1 MPLNFCF
8 QFPVHVSLMAAR
20 CWCTMSCGEATTKAD
35 REARAARARANF
47 ILIRDGLER
56 IQAAAIDAQPFLH
69 RFPLPLYTCR
79 ESGMFSSRCAINIGV
94 GASFVF
100 LSYTRCQWILRLIT
114 RGPRPPGRTSPT
126 ILYYGFSYI
135 GTVTELALAD
145 GPAPLMLGDDIVTT
159 CAKQG
164 LRTEE

>member
-20 CWCTMSCGEATTKAD
+20 CWCTMSCGEATTKVG

-47 ILIRDGLER
+47 ILKRDGLGWPE
-56 IQAAAIDAQPFLH
+56 AAAIDAFLL

-94 GASFVF
+94 GASFFFPLAHPLPVDPNNQGPEAPRT
-100 LSYTRCQWILRLIT
+100 YQPHHIILRLLVYRHCDGARSGRWSSSFNARGRHRHNLRQT
-114 RGPRPPGRTSPT
+114 RA
-126 ILYYGFSYI
+126 SY
-135 GTVTELALAD
+135 
-145 GPAPLMLGDDIVTT
+145 
-159 CAKQG
+159 
-164 LRTEE
+164 